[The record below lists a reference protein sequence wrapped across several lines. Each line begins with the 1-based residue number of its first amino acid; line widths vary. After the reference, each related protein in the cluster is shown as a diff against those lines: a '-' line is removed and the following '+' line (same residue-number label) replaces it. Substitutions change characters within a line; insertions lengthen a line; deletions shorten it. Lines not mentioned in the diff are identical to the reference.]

1 MSVRCKAIK
10 DPVYGY
16 VEVPVGIVKSIIN
29 TPVFQRLRRIAQTSY
44 EPLYPSAT
52 HNRFV
57 HSLGVYFLGR
67 IVTSCI
73 RDESFGML
81 FKEQGNGIRE
91 RYDRYLTVFETA
103 CLLHDV
109 GHAPF
114 SHTGEGFFKDAD
126 GTTKNLHRRVA
137 ELLGNTAF
145 EKLAAQKKTAAPHEL
160 MSVIVGLKEF
170 GEIEG
175 LFKTAAEKDFFAR
188 AVTGYVYTKES
199 GVEDDLSE
207 NGDAVNYSFLN
218 CLISLL
224 NSSIV
229 DVDRL
234 DYLIRDASCTGFE
247 SVLVDYRRLLRG
259 VRIENLPPNGYQV
272 VYSKQ
277 SVSVLENVVFAHD
290 SERKWIQGHPAIG
303 YEMQLIK
310 DAITEV
316 QQKYQGVFCEASL
329 GSDGTEIVAGLRVR
343 YLCDDDIIF
352 LMKNSDGEACR
363 RFFNRGDR
371 YAPLWK
377 SEAEFFALFGGWAS
391 DKRQTLIEFY
401 KTFNKSI
408 FALTPHRISEKTL
421 RLQEGD
427 KNEAAEKV
435 KGESDR
441 ISRQRQERRV
451 EALETYLGFIRLFRD
466 FSTANG
472 LQFDFEILDGTP
484 FSSNFG
490 KDELRNILID
500 LPCKDVPVK
509 LGDLTKLL
517 SNDSVAENKFPQKI
531 FYVFCKRSDIFSPA
545 CVRDLVGRLEKFTND
560 NYEKIKSVL
569 VLNSSSLS

>member
-126 GTTKNLHRRVA
+126 GTTKNLHSRVA

-188 AVTGYVYTKES
+188 AVTGYLYTKES
-199 GVEDDLSE
+199 GAEDDLSE

-224 NSSIV
+224 NSSIL
-229 DVDRL
+229 RTWFL
-234 DYLIRDASCTGFE
+234 PMTLNASGYRVILP
-247 SVLVDYRRLLRG
+247 SVMRC
-259 VRIENLPPNGYQV
+259 N
-272 VYSKQ
+272 
-277 SVSVLENVVFAHD
+277 
-290 SERKWIQGHPAIG
+290 
-303 YEMQLIK
+303 
-310 DAITEV
+310 
-316 QQKYQGVFCEASL
+316 
-329 GSDGTEIVAGLRVR
+329 
-343 YLCDDDIIF
+343 
-352 LMKNSDGEACR
+352 
-363 RFFNRGDR
+363 
-371 YAPLWK
+371 
-377 SEAEFFALFGGWAS
+377 
-391 DKRQTLIEFY
+391 
-401 KTFNKSI
+401 
-408 FALTPHRISEKTL
+408 
-421 RLQEGD
+421 
-427 KNEAAEKV
+427 
-435 KGESDR
+435 
-441 ISRQRQERRV
+441 
-451 EALETYLGFIRLFRD
+451 
-466 FSTANG
+466 
-472 LQFDFEILDGTP
+472 
-484 FSSNFG
+484 
-490 KDELRNILID
+490 
-500 LPCKDVPVK
+500 
-509 LGDLTKLL
+509 
-517 SNDSVAENKFPQKI
+517 
-531 FYVFCKRSDIFSPA
+531 
-545 CVRDLVGRLEKFTND
+545 
-560 NYEKIKSVL
+560 
-569 VLNSSSLS
+569 